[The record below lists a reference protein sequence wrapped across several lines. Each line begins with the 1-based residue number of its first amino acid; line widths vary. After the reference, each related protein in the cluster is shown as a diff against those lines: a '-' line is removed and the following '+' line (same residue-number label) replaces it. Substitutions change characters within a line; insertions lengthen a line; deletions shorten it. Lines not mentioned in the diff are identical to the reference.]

1 MTRKRQMVR
10 GWSIP
15 DPNTCLLLMK
25 WGGDTH
31 PRAMHRAPSATVACC
46 LDIPSH
52 PAPLCPQPHGV
63 ATFLG
68 SPPAVPRRMGRG
80 SPLWV
85 KTLLCS
91 LFSKRSPRGYKNSQQ
106 ALVSLRSLTFF
117 HWEFVY
123 RQP

>member
-1 MTRKRQMVR
+1 MTRERQMVR

-68 SPPAVPRRMGRG
+68 SPPLCHAGWDVARRFGLKRCSVLSLAKGVPGAIKIPSR
-80 SPLWV
+80 
-85 KTLLCS
+85 LLS
-91 LFSKRSPRGYKNSQQ
+91 
-106 ALVSLRSLTFF
+106 VSG
-117 HWEFVY
+117 H
-123 RQP
+123 